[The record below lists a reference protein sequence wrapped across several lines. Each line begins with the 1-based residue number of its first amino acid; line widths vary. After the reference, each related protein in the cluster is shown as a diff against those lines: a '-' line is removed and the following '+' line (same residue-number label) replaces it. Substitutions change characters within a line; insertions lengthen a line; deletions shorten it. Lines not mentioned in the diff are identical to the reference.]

1 MATEIFIILIILGIL
16 ILPILAFIVIYNGLV
31 TLRNRVKN
39 AWAQIDVQ
47 LKRRYNLIPNLIETV
62 KGYAKHEKS
71 VFESL
76 KNFVEIIEIHPLFG
90 EYDILVKIQTADI
103 DGIGEVVI
111 KKIRSLKG
119 IVDTKTLIGTKSL
132 SGET

>member
-1 MATEIFIILIILGIL
+1 MAIGFALLSISPL
-16 ILPILAFIVIYNGLV
+16 Y
-31 TLRNRVKN
+31 
-39 AWAQIDVQ
+39 
-47 LKRRYNLIPNLIETV
+47 
-62 KGYAKHEKS
+62 EKS

-76 KNFVEIIEIHPLFG
+76 KNFSEVIEIHPLFG
-90 EYDILVKIQTADI
+90 EYDILVKIQTVDI

-132 SGET
+132 TGEP